1 MSYKDLLVHVDPS
14 RHCKTRLEAAAKLAG
29 RFKAHLTG
37 VYVAPELGI
46 SPFLADQFPPDL
58 LNEVSARATEQGETA
73 QKLFASSTRAAGI
86 ESEWLEETGDPLER
100 VAAHARHFDL
110 TVLGQ
115 SDPEEVGKAAPSNLP
130 EYVALHAGRPVLVMP
145 FAGDFATFGER
156 ALVAWNGSPQSAR
169 AVNDALPILAQA
181 KSVTIL
187 TIEAKHGGA
196 ADGDGEDLALHLKRH
211 GIASETS
218 QISGDGIDIGDL
230 LLARITDE
238 AADFLVMGAYG
249 HSRLRERVLG
259 GVSRE
264 LFQHMTVPVLV
275 SH

>member
-14 RHCKTRLEAAAKLAG
+14 RHCKTRLEAAAALAG

-37 VYVAPELGI
+37 LYVAPELGI

-58 LNEVSARATEQGETA
+58 MNEVAAKATEQEETA
-73 QKLFASSTRAAGI
+73 QKLFESSARAARI
-86 ESEWLEETGDPLER
+86 EYEWLEESGDPLDR

-110 TVLGQ
+110 TILGQ
-115 SDPEEVGKAAPSNLP
+115 SDPDEIGSTAPAGLP
-130 EYVALHAGRPVLVMP
+130 EHVAVHAGRPVLLVP
-145 FAGDFATFGER
+145 FAGNFASFGQR
-156 ALVAWNGSPQSAR
+156 VLVAWNGSPQSAR

-181 KSVTIL
+181 KKVMIL
-187 TIEAKHGGA
+187 TIESKHGGG
-196 ADGDGEDLALHLKRH
+196 ADGVAADLALHLKRH
-211 GIASETS
+211 GVASETS
-218 QISGDGIDIGDL
+218 RIVAEGIDIGDL

-264 LFQHMTVPVLV
+264 LFQHMTVPVLM

>member
-14 RHCKTRLEAAAKLAG
+14 RHCKTRIEAAAKLAG
-29 RFKAHLTG
+29 RLKAHLTA

-58 LNEVSARATEQGETA
+58 MNEVAAKATEQEETA
-73 QKLFASSTRAAGI
+73 QKLFESAARAAGV
-86 ESEWLEETGDPLER
+86 EFDWLEESGDPLER

-115 SDPEEVGKAAPSNLP
+115 NDPSEVKTAVPSNLP
-130 EYVALHAGRPVLVMP
+130 EHVALHAGRPVLVVP
-145 FAGDFATFGER
+145 FAGDFASFGER
-156 ALVAWNGSPQSAR
+156 ALIAWNGSAPSAR
-169 AVNDALPILAQA
+169 ALNDALPLLARA
-181 KSVTIL
+181 KSVTVL
-187 TIEAKHGGA
+187 TIEGKHGGA
-196 ADGDGEDLALHLKRH
+196 NDGDAEDVALHLKRH
-211 GIASETS
+211 GIAAETS
-218 QISGDGIDIGDL
+218 RIVAEGIDVGDL
-230 LLARITDE
+230 LLARITDV
-238 AADFLVMGAYG
+238 AADLLVMGAYG